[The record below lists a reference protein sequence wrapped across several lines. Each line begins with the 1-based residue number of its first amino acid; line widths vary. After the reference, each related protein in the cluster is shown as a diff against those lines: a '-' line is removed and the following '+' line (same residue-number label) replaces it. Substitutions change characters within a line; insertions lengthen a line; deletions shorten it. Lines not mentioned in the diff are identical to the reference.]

1 MSGPGLPKPWK
12 LLLMSDGAVA
22 VLLVTHA
29 PLGGA
34 LRAVVEHVYGEA
46 ANLTVMDVTAG
57 QCADDSTD
65 GLLERMRAL
74 DQGPGVLLLT
84 DLPGASP
91 ANICKRACEIAR
103 SAGMKCEVLA
113 GVNAAMV
120 LRAINHCSNGLSK
133 ATIAAIEGASLAI
146 KRVD

>member
-1 MSGPGLPKPWK
+1 MSETN
-12 LLLMSDGAVA
+12 VA
-22 VLLVTHA
+22 IVLVTHA

-34 LRAVVEHVYGEA
+34 LKSVVEHVYGEA
-46 ANLTVMDVTAG
+46 PNLTVMDVTAG
-57 QCADDSTD
+57 QCADDSTE

-74 DQGPGVLLLT
+74 DGGQGVLLLT

-91 ANICKRACEIAR
+91 ANICKKACDLAR
-103 SAGMKCEVLA
+103 EAGMSCDVVS
-113 GVNAAMV
+113 GVNPAMV

-133 ATIAAIEGASLAI
+133 AASAAIEGAAQTI